1 MKFNLS
7 LKDQQKEFMDQVV
20 SDFSLGE
27 VEISIQSLV
36 KEILNQDD
44 NENIFGEIRC
54 VGGCYS
60 TDQSI
65 QVELDDELISKMR
78 EIFQQ
83 YDFEDYDSE
92 EEELSKIVRSI
103 INYAD
108 HECDLNKIFTVG

>member
-7 LKDQQKEFMDQVV
+7 LKDQQKDFMDQVV
-20 SDFSLGE
+20 NDFSLGE
-27 VEISIQSLV
+27 IEISIQSLV

-44 NENIFGEIRC
+44 NENVFGEIRC

-65 QVELDDELISKMR
+65 QVELDEELISKMS

-83 YDFEDYDSE
+83 YNFEDYDSE

-103 INYAD
+103 INFAD
-108 HECDLNKIFTVG
+108 QDGDLNKIFTVG